1 MQMHL
6 ASSGHLE
13 AVRKAL
19 QNVKEAT
26 ESAVE
31 QMHRVPLHTLV
42 TVSARTLELE
52 KSSCGGGTGFAASS
66 NELETLQ
73 HVVSS
78 DWSGPQVLGS
88 PFYSSCAS
96 RPREGRGRVA
106 TDFKVNKCQQR
117 TQGISCATCMPFRV

>member
-52 KSSCGGGTGFAASS
+52 KSSSCGGGTGFAASS
-66 NELETLQ
+66 YELETLQ

-78 DWSGPQVLGS
+78 DWSGRQVLGS
-88 PFYSSCAS
+88 RFYSSCAS
-96 RPREGRGRVA
+96 RPREGEGKSCRGLQG
-106 TDFKVNKCQQR
+106 QQMSTTYTR
-117 TQGISCATCMPFRV
+117 DLVCNLYAL